1 MRHLARL
8 TTAAL
13 TLAALVGCKGEAGP
27 AGNPGPEGPAGTP
40 GATGATGPVGPVGA
54 QGAMGLPG
62 AEGGTPY
69 LLTNRFEKQL
79 QYGDRDAILE
89 LGLPVDVVAPG
100 DGDLLVRAHFTG
112 TVAKRDGSGFCK
124 VELRVRLNQDPSPF
138 LADNAGVFGAPVAGR
153 LVVGVNTDL
162 VGALPVQAGEVVR
175 MRLELRRLD
184 DICADGEGPT
194 EIAHIFG
201 QLEVGFHRVRI
212 ATQ

>member
-40 GATGATGPVGPVGA
+40 GATGAVGPVGPVGP
-54 QGAMGLPG
+54 QGATGQPG

-69 LLTNRFEKQL
+69 LLTNPFRKVL
-79 QYGDRDAILE
+79 QYGDRDATLE
-89 LGLPVDVVAPG
+89 LGTPVDVVAPG
-100 DGDLLVRAHFTG
+100 DGDLLVRAHYTG
-112 TVAKRDGSGFCK
+112 TVAKRDGSGFCRIE
-124 VELRVRLNQDPSPF
+124 VRLRLNQDPSPL
-138 LADNAGVFGAPVAGR
+138 LAQNLGIFGAPVAGR
-153 LVVGVNTDL
+153 LDLGVHTTL
-162 VGALPVQAGEVVR
+162 AGVIPVQSGEVVR
-175 MRLELRRLD
+175 MRLELRRVD
-184 DICADGEGPT
+184 PECADGEGPT
-194 EIAHIFG
+194 QIADIFG